1 MLRVLKNDGVLV
13 GCMFSGDTL
22 FELRCSLQ
30 LAEMEREGV
39 RFATHGKCTCI
50 LLSIVL
56 SATALL
62 FDNSYSIQFHDF
74 HSQLYLAHYV

>member
-1 MLRVLKNDGVLV
+1 MLKNDGVFV

-39 RFATHGKCTCI
+39 RFFTHSEMHMYHGLHQSAIALIFDSTYTSFTI
-50 LLSIVL
+50 SIVAIAHCTL
-56 SATALL
+56 R
-62 FDNSYSIQFHDF
+62 SIT
-74 HSQLYLAHYV
+74 

>member
-1 MLRVLKNDGVLV
+1 MLKNDGVLV

-39 RFATHGKCTCI
+39 RFATHGKCTCTYP
-50 LLSIVL
+50 
-56 SATALL
+56 A
-62 FDNSYSIQFHDF
+62 
-74 HSQLYLAHYV
+74 

>member
-1 MLRVLKNDGVLV
+1 MLKNDGVFV

-39 RFATHGKCTCI
+39 SFLLTVKCTCNMRYI
-50 LLSIVL
+50 KV
-56 SATALL
+56 
-62 FDNSYSIQFHDF
+62 
-74 HSQLYLAHYV
+74 QLH

>member
-1 MLRVLKNDGVLV
+1 MLFACVQVLRVLKNDGVFV

-39 RFATHGKCTCI
+39 SFFTHSEMHMQHVLHQSAIALILTVLAVASRF
-50 LLSIVL
+50 L
-56 SATALL
+56 
-62 FDNSYSIQFHDF
+62 
-74 HSQLYLAHYV
+74 